1 MTGAQP
7 WVSIHGVDFPT
18 LGKGAAAA
26 SRGFIVRSWRATLGG
41 KPVPQPHVSFF
52 CNEWGKGNNRTVVE
66 LAPPPGI
73 KELLPGDFV
82 EADLDLVVFPAD
94 AAAYYGPD
102 KEFKDALAG
111 AANTWKPVQREAAGN
126 ALKCDAKHGSVLNP
140 YPLKIAVDAKQTA
153 EITIKGGLGYLPVT
167 FTGLTAASGYA
178 ILVDGQRLNQSVQGN
193 DFWQTDHDVATQRWQ
208 QTYNLELSA
217 GQPHTIDFTRAISK
231 NIK

>member
-1 MTGAQP
+1 MEQ
-7 WVSIHGVDFPT
+7 
-18 LGKGAAAA
+18 
-26 SRGFIVRSWRATLGG
+26 
-41 KPVPQPHVSFF
+41 
-52 CNEWGKGNNRTVVE
+52 
-66 LAPPPGI
+66 
-73 KELLPGDFV
+73 
-82 EADLDLVVFPAD
+82 ADLELVVFPAD

-178 ILVDGQRLNQSVQGN
+178 RKPLRQPNWPCATRSRKPTRLS
-193 DFWQTDHDVATQRWQ
+193 
-208 QTYNLELSA
+208 
-217 GQPHTIDFTRAISK
+217 P
-231 NIK
+231 